1 MLQFEFI
8 CVVMPRSKRAIKA
21 LERKL
26 MFDYLS
32 GLFTAN
38 DNCETLVCAEYIA
51 TFHAQSKDI
60 KNPVFTVYSLTP
72 EYVQRLE
79 QEYPDPK
86 GGHKSCKSGSI
97 CTVKP
102 L

>member
-1 MLQFEFI
+1 
-8 CVVMPRSKRAIKA
+8 MPQNKRAIKT

-32 GLFTAN
+32 NLFTTN

-51 TFHAQSKDI
+51 TFHAQSKNI
-60 KNPVFTVYSLTP
+60 KNPVFTVYNLTP

-79 QEYPDPK
+79 QKYPDPK
-86 GGHKSCKSGSI
+86 KDHKSCKNNSI
-97 CTVKP
+97 YTIKP